1 LNPAIQ
7 AELKRKSAGAKVKTR
22 IYHISY
28 APDIKKAYLFFW
40 GCNLKC
46 RGCLCKKEINCLA
59 LEENLD
65 VVLRDPGLALPQ
77 SPAKLL
83 LVNEVMDIL
92 GKVEVKE
99 VLFEGQEASIDPLL
113 PRLCAALKQEFGCR
127 ITLNTNGV
135 KLPDLKDIDE
145 VVLSLKAVTP
155 GLYKDYT
162 ERSNKSVLRNFL
174 KLYHAEVKLRT
185 ETVFIP
191 GYIDLEETEKI
202 ARFVASVDSGIPLRI
217 DAYFVSGD
225 NPWRRALP
233 AEMAA
238 AVQVAQRHLA
248 NVTFTQ
254 QEKPVLTKKDL
265 MFEVVRLY

>member
-1 LNPAIQ
+1 MNPAIQ
-7 AELKRKSAGAKVKTR
+7 AELKRNSVGTKAKTR
-22 IYHISY
+22 VYHIAY

-59 LEENLD
+59 LEDNLD
-65 VVLRDPGLALPQ
+65 VVFRDPGLALPQ
-77 SPAKLL
+77 TPARLL
-83 LVNEVMDIL
+83 SVDEVMDIL
-92 GKVEVKE
+92 GKVEVEE

-135 KLPDLKDIDE
+135 KLPDVKDIDE
-145 VVLSLKAVTP
+145 VVLSLKAITP

-162 ERSNKSVLRNFL
+162 ERSNKSVLKNFL
-174 KLYHAEVKLRT
+174 KLYHSDVLLRT

-202 ARFVASVDSGIPLRI
+202 ARCVAGVDSSIPLRI

-233 AEMAA
+233 EEMTA
-238 AVQVAQRHLA
+238 AVEVARRHLV

-254 QEKPVLTKKDL
+254 QEKPGLKKEDL